1 MAETYME
8 EKTLELEIPL
18 LIPGLTNHQDNCLE
32 RLESTLQIQRGIL
45 RAHIENQ
52 QDPQILCLHYN
63 PSLTSIEDVRRI
75 AKRAGAKIAN
85 RYRHEV
91 IPIEG
96 MDCSDCV
103 TVLEHSLN
111 RIEGVLDVKASYTAQ
126 RIFIEFDSKTISRG
140 AIERRIQG
148 LGYQIP
154 RGGARKWYRENRTL
168 IFSLVAGFSLLVGW
182 AGERFF
188 GFPYQLSLALFLV
201 AYILAGWDTAIHA
214 WYALKTRTFD
224 TDLLMIA
231 AALGAAFLGEYAEG
245 ALLLFLFSLGHTMEG
260 RILDRARNAIR
271 AMADLAPKSALVQR
285 GDLQIEVP
293 VEELV
298 LNDLVIVRPGTRI
311 PVDGD
316 IIAGSSNVD
325 QSSVTGE
332 SLPVDKTVMD
342 KVFAGSLNGEGTL
355 DIQVSRLAKDS
366 TLARITQMVEQ
377 AQAGK
382 SPSQQLTE
390 RFMHWFVPL
399 VLIGDL
405 LLILIPPLFGV
416 PISESFARAM
426 VLLVAVSPCALAL
439 GTPAAI
445 MAGVAQAARNG
456 VLVKGGVHLENLG
469 QLKAMA
475 FDKTGTITHGEL
487 QLTDIFSTNSENEA
501 ELLAL
506 AAAIE
511 TRSAHPIAK
520 AIVQEAQ
527 ERQLILPEISKVE
540 SLTGSGM
547 RADFKN
553 QPVWIGSFRRLFE
566 TGFRIPPAILAQS
579 ESLAAQGKTTMA
591 VSHGEELLGL
601 LAVADT
607 IRPDIKSTIEELQD
621 LGIQRTVMLTGDNQQ
636 VASHIA
642 DQVGVDE
649 VRAEL
654 MPEDK
659 VAAVKSLVSQYQEA
673 GMVGDGVN
681 DAPALANATVGI
693 ALGGASTDVAL
704 ETADVVLMADELV
717 KLPFAVGLGRAT
729 RKVILQNLVIAL
741 GVIIFLMIAALSG
754 WAGLGI
760 TVVIHEGSTIA
771 VALNALRLLRY
782 EFVQG
787 RP

>member
-1 MAETYME
+1 ME
-8 EKTLELEIPL
+8 
-18 LIPGLTNHQDNCLE
+18 
-32 RLESTLQIQRGIL
+32 R
-45 RAHIENQ
+45 
-52 QDPQILCLHYN
+52 
-63 PSLTSIEDVRRI
+63 
-75 AKRAGAKIAN
+75 
-85 RYRHEV
+85 
-91 IPIEG
+91 
-96 MDCSDCV
+96 
-103 TVLEHSLN
+103 
-111 RIEGVLDVKASYTAQ
+111 
-126 RIFIEFDSKTISRG
+126 
-140 AIERRIQG
+140 
-148 LGYQIP
+148 
-154 RGGARKWYRENRTL
+154 
-168 IFSLVAGFSLLVGW
+168 
-182 AGERFF
+182 
-188 GFPYQLSLALFLV
+188 
-201 AYILAGWDTAIHA
+201 
-214 WYALKTRTFD
+214 
-224 TDLLMIA
+224 
-231 AALGAAFLGEYAEG
+231 
-245 ALLLFLFSLGHTMEG
+245 
-260 RILDRARNAIR
+260 RILDRARNAIH
-271 AMADLAPKSALVQR
+271 ALADLAPKTALVQR
-285 GDLQIEVP
+285 GDLHVDVP

-298 LNDLVIVRPGTRI
+298 LSDLVIVRPGTRI

-325 QSSVTGE
+325 QSPVTGE
-332 SLPVDKTVMD
+332 SMPVDKTVMD
-342 KVFAGSLNGEGTL
+342 KVFAGSLNGEGAL
-355 DIQVSRLAKDS
+355 EIQVTRLAKDS

-399 VLIGDL
+399 VFIGDL

-426 VLLVAVSPCALAL
+426 VLLVAASPCALAL

-487 QLTDIFSTNSENEA
+487 QLTDILSTNSVNEE

-520 AIVQEAQ
+520 AIVREAK
-527 ERQLILPEISKVE
+527 ERQLTLPEISKVE

-547 RADFKN
+547 RANFKDH
-553 QPVWIGSFRRLFE
+553 PVWIGSLRRLYE
-566 TGFRIPPAILAQS
+566 TGFQIPPAILAQS

-591 VSHGEELLGL
+591 VSRGEELLGL

-607 IRPDIKSTIEELQD
+607 VRPDIKSTIEELQD
-621 LGIQRTVMLTGDNQQ
+621 LGIQHTVMLTGDNQQ

-659 VAAVKSLVSQYQEA
+659 VTAIQSLVSLYQET

-729 RKVILQNLVIAL
+729 RSLIIQNLVIAL
-741 GVIIFLMIAALSG
+741 GVITFLMIAALSG

-760 TVVIHEGSTIA
+760 TIVIHEGSTIA

-782 EFVQG
+782 E
-787 RP
+787 